1 MRKIG
6 CFLSGY
12 TEFYRLNWKLEK
24 EVTKRGREIKIRI
37 VVKYSMLTIMDSP
50 VGLREVVPNQ
60 TLPEKC
66 KEFVISTG
74 K

>member
-1 MRKIG
+1 
-6 CFLSGY
+6 
-12 TEFYRLNWKLEK
+12 
-24 EVTKRGREIKIRI
+24 
-37 VVKYSMLTIMDSP
+37 MLTNMDSP